1 MAQQE
6 VLSASQRNL
15 LSRATSAT
23 SEPTPGY
30 VYKDITDM
38 VLRDPAILPTVED
51 YLLQKLARNE
61 PYIKFKCLKLLK
73 NLCARMPHEFDRN
86 KVCHCHSVIEAR
98 SYRAPYSEHNGDYLC
113 QMVRNEVEDLLKVIY
128 GQQDP
133 SGAYGA
139 PPSVPPQNRMI
150 GFGNMPTAQH
160 SANNQ
165 FGNTNPANQG
175 YSLPSNYAVGFGN
188 TPSGNKAAWGN
199 TGFGNTGYGNQSS
212 MASTG
217 VGNMGFGNQGGVSS
231 SGSGNMGFGNQGF
244 GNTAVG
250 SSSFGNVAGGRK
262 MEGFGNFTSK
272 TPVNRSASSQAFKVI
287 SDVANR
293 FIPSSIMDKIERV
306 SSAFTSTTL
315 DQIERHVTSA
325 FDKRKHAMQDPYAA
339 AFVSPNRPVPGFVQ
353 PSFNPQPERTLLP
366 SLIPDAHAQRNTAE
380 DVSGEME
387 AKLVKDILT
396 FSGIKVTP
404 SQQIID
410 DFLMRLKDA
419 NVRYVVDELLRSINN
434 RANKWQL
441 QLRILCVFEALLLRA
456 SLAED
461 VLTRLAAELQP
472 ILVKCREES
481 QLKNKAYRVMQ
492 LLNSTVNLPPRDMSL
507 ISTTSPTERRPST
520 ESQVVKSSS
529 AAELDLFGDE
539 IAKTEDIKQN
549 EPLRSIP
556 SDFTNPAF
564 DLLDSFTPVSSIRT
578 PQAAQ
583 ANNAPK
589 TTIADDILDFD
600 KLAITPAKNRT
611 STPEHD
617 LFAALDTVAFQP
629 QARGTDDLL

>member
-73 NLCARMPHEFDRN
+73 NLCARLPHEFNRN
-86 KVCHCHSVIEAR
+86 KVCHCHAVIEAR
-98 SYRAPYSEHNGDYLC
+98 TYKAPYSEHNGDYLC

-128 GQQDP
+128 GQQNA
-133 SGAYGA
+133 SAAGGV
-139 PPSVPPQNRMI
+139 PPSIPPQNRMI
-150 GFGNMPTAQH
+150 GFGNMPMSQS

-165 FGNTNPANQG
+165 FGSTNPANQN
-175 YSLPSNYAVGFGN
+175 YSLPNTYSVGYGN
-188 TPSGNKAAWGN
+188 QGGIAS
-199 TGFGNTGYGNQSS
+199 TGFGNTAYGNQGGIASS
-212 MASTG
+212 G
-217 VGNMGFGNQGGVSS
+217 VGNMGFGN
-231 SGSGNMGFGNQGF
+231 
-244 GNTAVG
+244 TAVG
-250 SSSFGNVAGGRK
+250 SPAYGNAGAGRK
-262 MEGFGNFTSK
+262 MEGFGNFKSK
-272 TPVNRSASSQAFKVI
+272 TPVNKSTSNQAFKVI

-293 FIPSSIMDKIERV
+293 FIPTSIMDKIERV

-325 FDKRKHAMQDPYAA
+325 FDKRKSTMQEPYAGSFA
-339 AFVSPNRPVPGFVQ
+339 NTHRPVPAFVQ
-353 PSFNPQPERTLLP
+353 PSFNTQPERTLLP
-366 SLIPDAHAQRNTAE
+366 SLIPDAHAQHSTVE
-380 DVSGEME
+380 DVSGEIE
-387 AKLVKDILT
+387 SKLVKDILT
-396 FSGIKVTP
+396 FSGIKVSP

-410 DFLMRLKDA
+410 DFLMQLKDA

-434 RANKWQL
+434 RANRWQL
-441 QLRILCVFEALLLRA
+441 QLRILCIFEALIVRA
-456 SLAED
+456 NMADDVISHLA
-461 VLTRLAAELQP
+461 TELQP

-492 LLNSTVNLPPRDMSL
+492 LLNSAANVPPRDVNL
-507 ISTTSPTERRPST
+507 ISTTSPTER
-520 ESQVVKSSS
+520 KSPTAGEGVNTSS
-529 AAELDLFGDE
+529 ASELDLFASDVVK
-539 IAKTEDIKQN
+539 ADDNNQN

-578 PQAAQ
+578 PQESQ
-583 ANNAPK
+583 ASNAPK
-589 TTIADDILDFD
+589 TTIADDILDFEN
-600 KLAITPAKNRT
+600 LAISTAKNRT

-629 QARGTDDLL
+629 QARGTNDLL